1 MSVTLPKVPV
11 LPTLVTLASAVCGFT
26 AVLYS
31 TTGQPAHSVVAAW
44 LILAAIVL
52 DGVDGR
58 LARMTRRAT
67 DFGIELDSLCDLVS
81 FGVAPAVLAFSVMG
95 GLELL
100 SQSGLSGE
108 ARFLSRLQWLLAAGY
123 VTCAAVR
130 LARFNV
136 ITSLEAEDHHHFT
149 GLPSPAAAG
158 LVAAL
163 VIAQVGVADPQ
174 APHRGVLAQ
183 VVLPAALLL
192 VSVLMISRV
201 RYGHLL
207 YELSRS
213 GRSLALV
220 VELFFAGAIIVLLQE
235 FALAVLFVAYVL
247 SGLVG
252 VAVGRVLERMEP
264 AEQEQSL
271 L

>member
-1 MSVTLPKVPV
+1 MSVRLPKVPV
-11 LPTLVTLASAVCGFT
+11 LPTLVTLASAVSGFT
-26 AVLYS
+26 AILYAV
-31 TTGQPAHSVVAAW
+31 TGGPSHAAIAAW

-58 LARMTRRAT
+58 LARMTHRAS
-67 DFGIELDSLCDLVS
+67 DFGVELDSLCDLVS
-81 FGVAPAVLAFSVMG
+81 FGVAPAVLALSVMG
-95 GLELL
+95 GLDLL
-100 SQSGLSGE
+100 GRADLSAE
-108 ARFLSRLQWLLAAGY
+108 TRLLSRLYWLVGAGY
-123 VTCAAVR
+123 VTCAAIR

-136 ITSLEAEDHHHFT
+136 ITSLEADVHHHFT

-163 VIAQVGVADPQ
+163 VIAQAGVASPQ
-174 APHRGVLAQ
+174 ALHQGVLAQ
-183 VVLPAALLL
+183 VVLPVALLL

-201 RYGHLL
+201 RYGHLI

-252 VAVGRVLERMEP
+252 VAVGRLLEWMEP
-264 AEQEQSL
+264 ADEQQSL
-271 L
+271 P